1 MTIPKRTKGLVQ
13 QIEESANK
21 KVDIEKKDIDP
32 NMLVPS
38 GLTLLNLACS
48 DTPFGAYHLGKIVT
62 MPGSSQSGKTL
73 LALNVF
79 AETALDPRFDKY
91 ELVLDDVEESCEFDI
106 EYLFGETAAERI
118 IAPEYDGE
126 IPIYSDTIQ
135 DFQSSILRRCKQKN
149 PKSFIWVLDSLDAL
163 TSDEE
168 LEKEYRAALARAK
181 SAEAVDAIK
190 GSYKTEKAKI
200 IGQVLRMVK
209 AELKATNSLLLIIQ
223 QIRSKIGVVFGK
235 QTTTSGGYAPYFYS
249 THQVWLTKTGQIGE
263 KGRKIGTKVQ
273 AEITKNKLT
282 GKDRSFDFEVY
293 YDYGVDDVGSMID
306 FLISEKF
313 LDNDRDANG
322 KIKANTYIIPE
333 LKLTGTKNALK
344 DAIRKDQDLVEPIQ
358 QLCGDCWVQ
367 IEENL
372 RLGWQP
378 RY

>member
-21 KVDIEKKDIDP
+21 KMDIEKKDIDP

-79 AETALDPRFDKY
+79 AETALDSRFDKY

-322 KIKANTYIIPE
+322 KIKANTYVIPE